1 MARMHAR
8 RKGKSGSKR
17 PLVTKSP
24 DWVPLEAD
32 EIEERIAT
40 LAAQGKRSAEIGTI
54 LRDQYAVPNVRLAT
68 GKTVTGIMRAR
79 GTKFEMPEDLND
91 MMRRAVDLQSH
102 LKANPRDRSN
112 RRGLQ
117 LIESKIRRLAR
128 YYQEE
133 GVLPASWDFAVKLQ
147 ELAAK

>member
-8 RKGKSGSKR
+8 RKGRSGSKR

-24 DWVPLEAD
+24 DWVPLEGD
-32 EIEERIAT
+32 EIEETVAR
-40 LAAQGKRSAEIGTI
+40 LAAQGKRSAEIGGV

-68 GKTVTGIMRAR
+68 GKTVTEIMRAR
-79 GTKFEMPEDLND
+79 GTKFSMPEDLAD
-91 MMRRAVDLQSH
+91 LMRKAVDLQSH
-102 LKANPRDRSN
+102 LKLNLKDLSN
-112 RRGLQ
+112 LRGLQ

-133 GVLPASWDFAVKLQ
+133 GVLP
-147 ELAAK
+147 

>member
-1 MARMHAR
+1 MHSR

-17 PLVTKSP
+17 PLVSKSP
-24 DWVPLEAD
+24 EWVLLETD
-32 EIEERIAT
+32 EIEETIGR
-40 LAAQGKRSAEIGTI
+40 LSAQGKSSAEIGLV

-68 GKTVTGIMRAR
+68 GKTVTQIMRAR
-79 GTKFEMPEDLND
+79 GAKFELPEDLGD
-91 MMRRAVDLQSH
+91 LMGRAVTLQGH
-102 LKANPRDRSN
+102 LKANRKDLSN

-117 LIESKIRRLAR
+117 LLESRIRRLAR

-133 GVLPASWDFAVKLQ
+133 GVLPATWDYSVKIQ

>member
-24 DWVPLEAD
+24 EWVPLEAD
-32 EIEERIAT
+32 EVEETVAR
-40 LAAQGKRSAEIGTI
+40 LAAQGKRSAEIGGV

-68 GKTVTGIMRAR
+68 GKTVTEIMRAR
-79 GTKFEMPEDLND
+79 GTKFEMPGDLSD
-91 MMRRAVDLQSH
+91 LMRKAVDLQTH
-102 LKANPRDRSN
+102 LKVHPRDLSN
-112 RRGLQ
+112 LRGLQ

-133 GVLPASWDFAVKLQ
+133 GVLPASWDFAVKIQ

>member
-24 DWVPLEAD
+24 EWVPLEAD
-32 EIEERIAT
+32 EIEETVAR
-40 LAAQGKRSAEIGTI
+40 LAAQGKRSAEIGTT

-68 GKTVTGIMRAR
+68 GKTVTEIMRAR
-79 GTKFEMPEDLND
+79 GTKFEMPEDLGD
-91 MMRRAVDLQSH
+91 LMRKALELQAH
-102 LKANPRDRSN
+102 LKTHRRDLSN

-133 GVLPASWDFAVKLQ
+133 GVLPPSWDFAVKVQ

>member
-17 PLVTKSP
+17 PMLAKSP
-24 DWVPLEAD
+24 EWVPLEKD
-32 EIEERIAT
+32 EVEEEVVK
-40 LAAQGKRSAEIGTI
+40 LAAQGRASAEIGLT
-54 LRDQYAVPNVRLAT
+54 LRDQFAVPNVRLAT
-68 GKTVTGIMRAR
+68 GKTVTQIMRAK
-79 GTKFEMPEDLND
+79 GTKFEMPEDLGNL
-91 MMRRAVDLQSH
+91 MRKAVSLQAH
-102 LKANPRDRSN
+102 LKLNPKDLSN

-117 LIESKIRRLAR
+117 LIESRIRRLAR

-133 GVLPASWDFAVKLQ
+133 GVLPTAWDYAVKLH

>member
-8 RKGKSGSKR
+8 RKGKSGSRR
-17 PLVTKSP
+17 PLVAKSP
-24 DWVPLEAD
+24 EWVPLEAD
-32 EIEERIAT
+32 EIEETVGR
-40 LAAQGKRSAEIGTI
+40 LAAQGKRSAEIGTA

-68 GKTVTGIMRAR
+68 GKTVTEIMRAR
-79 GTKFEMPEDLND
+79 GTKFEMPEDLSD
-91 MMRRAVDLQSH
+91 LMRKAVELQTH
-102 LKANPRDRSN
+102 LKTHRRDLSN
-112 RRGLQ
+112 LRGLQ

-133 GVLPASWDFAVKLQ
+133 GVLPPSWDFAVKIQ